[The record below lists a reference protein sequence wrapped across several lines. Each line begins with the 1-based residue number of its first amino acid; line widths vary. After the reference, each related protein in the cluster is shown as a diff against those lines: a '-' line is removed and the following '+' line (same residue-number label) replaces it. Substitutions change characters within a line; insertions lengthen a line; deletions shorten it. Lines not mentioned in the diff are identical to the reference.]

1 MVEDNKKRRRSSA
14 MPESVAELP
23 NTKKSKGF
31 VKKYLNLIQIDCLDT
46 IPEAQ
51 QPEKMEDIE
60 RRKRVREILKVIN
73 RRLIEKDPYRICHS
87 PPCSLLYPNYPFDKH
102 LDMIMV
108 AKRVDQLCY
117 FNIGIQK
124 NQASWKIMKN

>member
-1 MVEDNKKRRRSSA
+1 
-14 MPESVAELP
+14 
-23 NTKKSKGF
+23 
-31 VKKYLNLIQIDCLDT
+31 
-46 IPEAQ
+46 
-51 QPEKMEDIE
+51 MEDVE

-87 PPCSLLYPNYPFDKH
+87 PPCSLLYPNYPFDRH

-117 FNIGIQK
+117 FNIGT
-124 NQASWKIMKN
+124 WKEIPCEKKLMRNKLNIVQL